1 MDFNASVIL
10 FLSPKNTTGRIYQ
23 KTNGNALPDCLMI
36 DRNMNQRVNSES
48 SNEVLALVVADINNP
63 FFADII
69 KGVSKVARANG
80 YTVFACDTDE
90 SVKNELNVLE
100 TIQRQSFA
108 GLIITPVSEQA
119 NKNAQLLETIQ
130 QSEVPIVLVD
140 REVKSANFD
149 GVFIDNYKG
158 AFDGVE
164 ALLRAGHRRI
174 GIIAGPATSK
184 PGKDRLKGYLEALRL
199 YDIPVNEAYIKHGD
213 FRWESGYR
221 LTKQLMQQ
229 EDKPSAI
236 FVSNNLMSIGCI
248 KSLIELNLQVPRD
261 VSLMV
266 FDDSVALQAI
276 GQNIS
281 VINRSATQMGI
292 EAAKILIE
300 KIQNKQKYAT
310 RIPKK
315 IVLLPKL
322 ELRGSEIATSKHK
335 ILVGVSHENG

>member
-1 MDFNASVIL
+1 M
-10 FLSPKNTTGRIYQ
+10 
-23 KTNGNALPDCLMI
+23 
-36 DRNMNQRVNSES
+36 
-48 SNEVLALVVADINNP
+48 ALVVADINNP

-69 KGVSKVARANG
+69 KGVSKVARQNG

-90 SVKNELNVLE
+90 TVKTELSVLE
-100 TIQRQSFA
+100 TIQRQAIA

-119 NKNAQLLETIQ
+119 NRNAQLLESIQ
-130 QSEVPIVLVD
+130 DSEIPVVLVD

-164 ALLRAGHRRI
+164 ALIRAGHRKI
-174 GIIAGPATSK
+174 GIIAGPATSR

-199 YDIPVNEAYIKHGD
+199 YGIPVNEAYVQHGD
-213 FRWESGYR
+213 FRWESGYHLAQR
-221 LTKQLMQQ
+221 LMEL
-229 EDKPSAI
+229 EDRPTAI

-248 KSLIELNLQVPRD
+248 KALTERQMHVPDD
-261 VSLMV
+261 VSLLV
-266 FDDSVALQAI
+266 FDDSVALHAI

-281 VINRSATQMGI
+281 VINRSATQMGV

-300 KIQNKQKYAT
+300 KIQDKAKSVK

-322 ELRGSEIATSKHK
+322 ELRGSEVLSQKP
-335 ILVGVSHENG
+335 

>member
-1 MDFNASVIL
+1 
-10 FLSPKNTTGRIYQ
+10 
-23 KTNGNALPDCLMI
+23 
-36 DRNMNQRVNSES
+36 
-48 SNEVLALVVADINNP
+48 LALVVADINNP

-69 KGVSKVARANG
+69 KGVSKVARQNG

-90 SVKNELNVLE
+90 TVKNELSVLE
-100 TIQRQSFA
+100 TIQRQAIA

-119 NKNAQLLETIQ
+119 NKNAQLLESIQ
-130 QSEVPIVLVD
+130 DSEIPVVLVD

-164 ALLRAGHRRI
+164 ALIRAGHRKI

-199 YDIPVNEAYIKHGD
+199 YGIPVNEAYVQHGD
-213 FRWESGYR
+213 FRWESGYHLAQR
-221 LTKQLMQQ
+221 LMEQ
-229 EDKPSAI
+229 EDRPTAI

-248 KSLIELNLQVPRD
+248 KALTERQMHVPDD
-261 VSLMV
+261 VSLLV
-266 FDDSVALQAI
+266 FDDSVALHAI

-281 VINRSATQMGI
+281 VINRSATQMGV

-300 KIQNKQKYAT
+300 KIQDKEKSVK

-322 ELRGSEIATSKHK
+322 ELRGSEVLPQKH
-335 ILVGVSHENG
+335 

>member
-1 MDFNASVIL
+1 M
-10 FLSPKNTTGRIYQ
+10 
-23 KTNGNALPDCLMI
+23 
-36 DRNMNQRVNSES
+36 
-48 SNEVLALVVADINNP
+48 ALVVADINNP

-90 SVKNELNVLE
+90 TVKTELSVLE
-100 TIQRQSFA
+100 TIQRQTIA

-119 NKNAQLLETIQ
+119 RRNAELLEAIQ
-130 QSEVPIVLVD
+130 EREIPVVLVD

-164 ALLRAGHRRI
+164 ALLHAGHRKI
-174 GIIAGPATSK
+174 AIIAGPATSK

-199 YDIPVNEAYIKHGD
+199 YGIPVNEEYVQHGD
-213 FRWESGYR
+213 FRWESGYH
-221 LTKQLMQQ
+221 LTQRLMQL
-229 EDKPSAI
+229 EERPSAI

-248 KSLIELNLQVPRD
+248 KALTELQLHVPKD
-261 VSLMV
+261 VSLLV
-266 FDDSVALQAI
+266 FDDSVALHAI
-276 GQNIS
+276 SQDIS

-300 KIQNKQKYAT
+300 KIQNKEKNVR

-322 ELRGSEIATSKHK
+322 ELRGSEIFQTKQ
-335 ILVGVSHENG
+335 

>member
-1 MDFNASVIL
+1 M
-10 FLSPKNTTGRIYQ
+10 
-23 KTNGNALPDCLMI
+23 
-36 DRNMNQRVNSES
+36 
-48 SNEVLALVVADINNP
+48 ALVVADINNP

-69 KGVSKVARANG
+69 KGVSKVARQNG

-90 SVKNELNVLE
+90 TVKTELSVLE
-100 TIQRQSFA
+100 TIQRQAIA

-119 NKNAQLLETIQ
+119 NKNAQLLESIQ
-130 QSEVPIVLVD
+130 DSEIPVVLVD

-164 ALLRAGHRRI
+164 ALIRAGHRKI
-174 GIIAGPATSK
+174 GIIAGPATSR

-199 YDIPVNEAYIKHGD
+199 YGIPVNEAYVQHGD
-213 FRWESGYR
+213 FRWESGYHLAQR
-221 LTKQLMQQ
+221 LMEL
-229 EDKPSAI
+229 EDRPTAI
-236 FVSNNLMSIGCI
+236 FVSNNLMSIGCV
-248 KSLIELNLQVPRD
+248 KALTERQMHVPDD
-261 VSLMV
+261 VSLLV
-266 FDDSVALQAI
+266 FDDSVALHAI

-281 VINRSATQMGI
+281 VINRSATQMGV

-300 KIQNKQKYAT
+300 KIQDKAKSVK

-322 ELRGSEIATSKHK
+322 ELRGSEVLPQKH
-335 ILVGVSHENG
+335 

>member
-1 MDFNASVIL
+1 M
-10 FLSPKNTTGRIYQ
+10 
-23 KTNGNALPDCLMI
+23 
-36 DRNMNQRVNSES
+36 
-48 SNEVLALVVADINNP
+48 ALVVADINNP

-69 KGVSKVARANG
+69 KGVSKVARQNG

-90 SVKNELNVLE
+90 TVKNELSVLE

-119 NKNAQLLETIQ
+119 NKNAQLLESIQ
-130 QSEVPIVLVD
+130 DSEIPVVLVD

-164 ALLRAGHRRI
+164 ALIRAGHRKI
-174 GIIAGPATSK
+174 GIIAGPATSR

-199 YDIPVNEAYIKHGD
+199 YGIPVNEAYVQHGD
-213 FRWESGYR
+213 FRWESGYHLAQR
-221 LTKQLMQQ
+221 LMEL
-229 EDKPSAI
+229 EDRPTAI
-236 FVSNNLMSIGCI
+236 FVSNNLMSIGCV
-248 KSLIELNLQVPRD
+248 KALTERQMHVPDD
-261 VSLMV
+261 VSLLV
-266 FDDSVALQAI
+266 FDDSVALHAI

-281 VINRSATQMGI
+281 VINRSATQMGV

-300 KIQNKQKYAT
+300 KIQDKAKSVK

-322 ELRGSEIATSKHK
+322 ELRGSEVLPQKP
-335 ILVGVSHENG
+335 

>member
-1 MDFNASVIL
+1 
-10 FLSPKNTTGRIYQ
+10 
-23 KTNGNALPDCLMI
+23 
-36 DRNMNQRVNSES
+36 MNQRGNSPS
-48 SNEVLALVVADINNP
+48 GNEILALVVADINNP

-69 KGVSKVARANG
+69 KGVSKVARQNG

-90 SVKNELNVLE
+90 TVKNELSVLE

-119 NKNAQLLETIQ
+119 NKNAQLLESIQ
-130 QSEVPIVLVD
+130 DSEIPVVLVD

-164 ALLRAGHRRI
+164 ALIRAGHRKI
-174 GIIAGPATSK
+174 GIIAGPATSR

-199 YDIPVNEAYIKHGD
+199 YGIPVNEAYVQHGD
-213 FRWESGYR
+213 FRWESGYHLAQR
-221 LTKQLMQQ
+221 LMEL
-229 EDKPSAI
+229 EDRPTAI
-236 FVSNNLMSIGCI
+236 FVSNNLMSIGCV
-248 KSLIELNLQVPRD
+248 KALTERQMHVPDD
-261 VSLMV
+261 VSLLV
-266 FDDSVALQAI
+266 FDDSVALHAI

-281 VINRSATQMGI
+281 VINRSATQMGV

-300 KIQNKQKYAT
+300 KIQDKAKSVK

-322 ELRGSEIATSKHK
+322 ELRGSEVLPQKP
-335 ILVGVSHENG
+335 